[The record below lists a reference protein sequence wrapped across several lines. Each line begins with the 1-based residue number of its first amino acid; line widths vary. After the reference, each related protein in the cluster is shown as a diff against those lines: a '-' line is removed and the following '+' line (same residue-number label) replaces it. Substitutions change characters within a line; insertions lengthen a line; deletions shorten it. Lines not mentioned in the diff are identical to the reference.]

1 MLAVCLKNKDDRL
14 QKILCLSSL
23 SIFVDCR
30 ELPLLQAIRDVRSLY
45 NQQLQA
51 ISDTVLYVDS
61 RNPQVDIQRC
71 LAEENTLMAGI
82 TMLRSRRA
90 YLENIAATAIPMNSE
105 MQDGG
110 QESVCLICSDTYQ
123 YGLLTECGHVF
134 CEACLD
140 KWSKTHSKCP
150 SCKGLIT
157 RPKLTRVTM
166 VQSISS
172 SSSHS
177 ALPKGVFDLEE
188 FHRSLS
194 LDSDTSSAP
203 GVCQVPDAIA
213 RVHIESGYGSK
224 IDNIV
229 RHIRFLIQA
238 DPSVKCLVFSQWSR
252 LLQLVSE
259 SLVLNQVGHVRLD
272 SGAAN
277 KSAVQ
282 EFKTNKDKNVFMLHA
297 KSQSA

>member
-1 MLAVCLKNKDDRL
+1 MTGVAKLK
-14 QKILCLSSL
+14 
-23 SIFVDCR
+23 
-30 ELPLLQAIRDVRSLY
+30 
-45 NQQLQA
+45 
-51 ISDTVLYVDS
+51 
-61 RNPQVDIQRC
+61 
-71 LAEENTLMAGI
+71 
-82 TMLRSRRA
+82 SRRA
-90 YLENIAATAIPMNSE
+90 YLENIAATVIPTSSE
-105 MQDGG
+105 RQDGG
-110 QESVCLICSDTYQ
+110 QESVCLICSDSYQ

-140 KWSKTHSKCP
+140 KWTKTHSKCP
-150 SCKGLIT
+150 SCKSLIT

-166 VQSISS
+166 VQSSS
-172 SSSHS
+172 SSSS
-177 ALPKGVFDLEE
+177 RSTLPKGVLDLEE
-188 FHRSLS
+188 FHRFLS
-194 LDSDTSSAP
+194 SDADTSNP
-203 GVCQVPDAIA
+203 RGVCQVPDAIA
-213 RVHIESGYGSK
+213 QVHVEGGYGSK
-224 IDNIV
+224 IDNVV

-282 EFKTNKDKNVFMLHA
+282 EFKTNKDKHVFMLHA